1 MVVAAERA
9 GVRHMTAFT
18 YRFVP
23 AMQYMHHLVTSGAI
37 GTPWHFRA
45 QRFQDWDRRAI
56 GWRQRLSEAGSGEI
70 GDMLSHRLD
79 FAHFLVGPMRRV
91 TALTSQ
97 IWPTRVDEAGV
108 EQPSD
113 TEDWVGC
120 LAEFASGVTGVFES
134 VKTATGYAGGVTSRD
149 FCEVNGSEGAVI
161 YELSHPLRVL
171 RAGKGG
177 NYVEEPVPA
186 RSGRSP
192 ARRATAKP
200 MRGRGS
206 DTTRTSS
213 SSRPFTGIAP
223 AVRRLSTACACR
235 K

>member
-1 MVVAAERA
+1 
-9 GVRHMTAFT
+9 
-18 YRFVP
+18 
-23 AMQYMHHLVTSGAI
+23 
-37 GTPWHFRA
+37 
-45 QRFQDWDRRAI
+45 
-56 GWRQRLSEAGSGEI
+56 
-70 GDMLSHRLD
+70 MLSHRLD

-108 EQPSD
+108 EHVSD

-134 VKTATGYAGGVTSRD
+134 VKTATGYAGGATSRD
-149 FCEVNGSEGAVI
+149 FCEVNGSDGAVI

-177 NYVEEPVPA
+177 NYVEEAVPA
-186 RSGRSP
+186 EFRKIAGL
-192 ARRATAKP
+192 AHGTAKP
-200 MRGRGS
+200 TRGRASG
-206 DTTRTSS
+206 TTRTSS
-213 SSRPFTGIAP
+213 SSRPSTSSAR
-223 AVRRLSTACACR
+223 ASRRFSTACACR